1 MTKAA
6 IGLVLVDES
15 ATVALGRLLF
25 SVIDEHCFHQGVV
38 SIFLHGDLGMGKTT
52 LTRGILEG
60 AGHFGKVKSPTYTI
74 VEPYELQNVQVNHFD
89 LYRLGDPE
97 ELEFMGVRDYFEV
110 PHDGQEKQLCVIE
123 WPDKG
128 QGFLPEADFEVDLS
142 CTGRGRLCKITA
154 DGEILSVLKEVS
166 LRPGSGLVV
175 SNVSC

>member
-60 AGHFGKVKSPTYTI
+60 AGH
-74 VEPYELQNVQVNHFD
+74 
-89 LYRLGDPE
+89 
-97 ELEFMGVRDYFEV
+97 
-110 PHDGQEKQLCVIE
+110 
-123 WPDKG
+123 
-128 QGFLPEADFEVDLS
+128 
-142 CTGRGRLCKITA
+142 
-154 DGEILSVLKEVS
+154 
-166 LRPGSGLVV
+166 
-175 SNVSC
+175 